1 MAVRE
6 RRRQKEKKKKG
17 ATKEVE
23 KPSEAPKETTVAV
36 EQKPDVEIEKQHTIQ
51 IEVKEVPEVVAQ
63 TEVAEIV
70 EPKLLLPKWG
80 DINESE
86 WMYGIP
92 PRDEDKDLWAEEWS
106 DFLLRWME
114 EHNVHIVSV
123 STFISETPFKD
134 MSNKVTAFRLVAEE
148 LIDKKI
154 AEWRDKKKR
163 QLRVYWKP
171 LEDWMDILYQWAI
184 ESGTLRLDVKTLMIQ
199 HNDRTFSKLPER
211 DLHIILS
218 LLVEKEIAQWVDKE
232 KGAVKIIV

>member
-154 AEWRDKKKR
+154 AEWRDKKNGADQYKEWR
-163 QLRVYWKP
+163 LRAMP
-171 LEDWMDILYQWAI
+171 LNAGCPPRLNSRAN
-184 ESGTLRLDVKTLMIQ
+184 SGGNGLSGRCGGMICRTYIPGRTRL
-199 HNDRTFSKLPER
+199 
-211 DLHIILS
+211 
-218 LLVEKEIAQWVDKE
+218 LLKD
-232 KGAVKIIV
+232 